1 MEHHELELLFMSLM
15 MIAFGIMYIVE
26 KLDDKNK

>member
-1 MEHHELELLFMSLM
+1 MDHELELLFMSLM
-15 MIAFGIMYIVE
+15 VIAFGIMYIVE

>member
-1 MEHHELELLFMSLM
+1 MDHELELLFMSLM